1 MRIRG
6 GCPAKEAGC
15 GGGGG
20 GAVEAMGFDAFERKH
35 TKLNCK
41 LLYYWLA
48 DLVVQERNIY
58 TVLM

>member
-1 MRIRG
+1 MLSGGMCIRG

-41 LLYYWLA
+41 LLYY
-48 DLVVQERNIY
+48 
-58 TVLM
+58 